1 MVAVTVRLMF
11 AVCVKPPEVPV
22 TVTAIGPPAVAVLVA
37 VSVNTLVL
45 VVGFVPND
53 AVTPL
58 GRVEV
63 TARVTL
69 PEKPFVGCT
78 VIVPVLLAPWA
89 TLMVAGAVSVKPE
102 AEPAS

>member
-1 MVAVTVRLMF
+1 MLKVLGAADSVKFLVAVTVRLMV
-11 AVCVKPPEVPV
+11 AVCVKPPEVPA
-22 TVTAIGPPAVAVLVA
+22 TVTATGPPVVAVLVA

-53 AVTPL
+53 QVTPL

-63 TARVTL
+63 TARLTL

-78 VIVPVLLAPWA
+78 VIVPVLLAP
-89 TLMVAGAVSVKPE
+89 
-102 AEPAS
+102 